1 MEFKERTAAVQV
13 QEYLEFL
20 IHFKKVS
27 ELPSQREIS
36 EKLQVSR
43 NAVKHALDRLKDE
56 GQIQAKERTG
66 IISNKKIDINMLGM
80 DSMTTELK
88 NKTVKIEHLATTIEK
103 MPGRLKDF
111 FNAPEGLAIK
121 IARIRFVKDI
131 PLTYEITYFNQT
143 DFTRLANI
151 DFTNKSLYE
160 VLEKEYQIKPTYGRE
175 SICCFLADKKIGS
188 LLQVKKGTPL
198 YQVNSFNYQDDDF
211 PIESTTQYLL
221 GNKFKYH
228 FNANN
233 IYDYQED

>member
-20 IHFKKVS
+20 IHFKKVK

-43 NAVKHALDRLKDE
+43 NAVKHALDGLKNE
-56 GQIQAKERTG
+56 GQVLVKERTG
-66 IISNKKIDINMLGM
+66 IISNNKIDINMLGM
-80 DSMTTELK
+80 ESMTTEFK
-88 NKTVKIEHLATTIEK
+88 NKTVSIKHLATAIET
-103 MPGRLKDF
+103 MPKRLDHF
-111 FNAPEGLAIK
+111 FNSKGSVIK
-121 IARIRFVKDI
+121 IERVRFVKDI
-131 PLTYEITYFNQT
+131 ALTYEITYFSQKN
-143 DFTRLANI
+143 FSKMAKI

-160 VLEKEYQIKPTYGRE
+160 VLENEYHVRPSYGKE
-175 SICCFLADKKIGS
+175 SISCFLADKKISS